1 MCESSL
7 VVQSELPPGF
17 LVLPAP
23 GDRTLAQLEKKLGLL
38 VLHELLVMPAART
51 GALQKPY
58 ARFRGWL
65 EESLRTPARA
75 EVRKAADRMDVV
87 VPVLAQKSGLVS
99 TEAALS
105 EAIPALLVAVAR
117 GVEAR
122 GELES
127 LLWDVPIRRLF
138 DADRGRV
145 ISFEPPAL
153 GIHFDGKDLELR
165 TGDGGSY
172 PLPLDS
178 DPAPHPSVRIEAPF
192 HPIGTTPTPALAL
205 ADVNP
210 LSMLE
215 DHPDKSG
222 NAIDLGGRDATEW
235 TAALAQAM
243 SLIEEGLPEL
253 HREITSSLERIV
265 PVGFQPEMHLS
276 ASYRE
281 APGLVYLTLH
291 PSALTLAEA
300 IVHET
305 QHGKLNVLRWFDP
318 VLENG
323 DTTWSRSAVRPDL
336 RPLSGVLLAVH
347 AFVPVAA
354 LHLALFESGHP
365 LAQGPV
371 FERRRA
377 EVLAANAH
385 GLATLRE
392 LGKPTAVGRRVV
404 DGLEELQAVVDDKAP
419 AQKSDATVTALG

>member
-1 MCESSL
+1 M
-7 VVQSELPPGF
+7 QRELPPGF

-23 GDRTLAQLEKKLGLL
+23 GDRTLFQLKKKLGLL
-38 VLHELLVMPAART
+38 VLHELMVMPPART
-51 GALQKPY
+51 GALKKAY
-58 ARFRGWL
+58 ARFQGWL
-65 EESLRTPARA
+65 EESLRSPARA
-75 EVRKAADRMDVV
+75 EVRRAADRIDVV

-105 EAIPALLVAVAR
+105 EAIPALIVAVAR
-117 GVEAR
+117 AVEVR
-122 GELES
+122 GALES
-127 LLWDVPIRRLF
+127 VLWDVPIRRLF

-145 ISFEPPAL
+145 IAFEPAAL
-153 GIHFDGKDLELR
+153 GILFDGKDLELR
-165 TGDGGSY
+165 TSDGASY

-178 DPAPHPSVRIEAPF
+178 EPAPHPSVRVEHPFQPIEPNALP
-192 HPIGTTPTPALAL
+192 HLAL

-215 DHPDKSG
+215 EHPDKSG
-222 NAIDLGGRDATEW
+222 NAIDLGGRDASEW
-235 TAALAQAM
+235 TRALADAM
-243 SLIEEGLPEL
+243 ALIRQGLPEL
-253 HREITSSLERIV
+253 HREIAGSLERIV
-265 PVGFQPEMHLS
+265 PVGFEPERHLS

-305 QHGKLNVLRWFDP
+305 QHGKLNVLRWFDA

-354 LHLALFESGHP
+354 LHLALFEAGHP
-365 LAQGPV
+365 IAKTPH

-385 GLATLRE
+385 GLATLKE
-392 LGKPTAVGRRVV
+392 LGKPTPVGRRVL
-404 DGLEELQAVVDDKAP
+404 DGLEELQAVAVAGAP

>member
-1 MCESSL
+1 
-7 VVQSELPPGF
+7 VQSELPPGF

-23 GDRTLAQLEKKLGLL
+23 GDRTLLQLKKKLGLL
-38 VLHELLVMPAART
+38 VLHELLVLPPART
-51 GALQKPY
+51 GALQKAY
-58 ARFRGWL
+58 ARFQGWL
-65 EESLRTPARA
+65 EESLRSPART

-105 EAIPALLVAVAR
+105 EAIPALIVAVAR
-117 GVEAR
+117 AVEVR
-122 GELES
+122 GALES
-127 LLWDVPIRRLF
+127 LLWDAPIRRLF
-138 DADRGRV
+138 DADRSRV
-145 ISFEPPAL
+145 LSFDPPAL
-153 GIHFDGKDLELR
+153 GLLFDGSDLELR
-165 TGDGGSY
+165 TSDGASY
-172 PLPLDS
+172 PLPVDAE
-178 DPAPHPSVRIEAPF
+178 PAPHPSVRVEQPF
-192 HPIGTTPTPALAL
+192 LAIGAASSPALAL

-215 DHPDKSG
+215 EHPDKSG
-222 NAIDLGGRDATEW
+222 NAIDLGGHATMEW
-235 TAALAQAM
+235 TSALAAAL
-243 SLIEEGLPEL
+243 SLIERGLPEL
-253 HREITSSLERIV
+253 HREITESLERIV
-265 PVGFQPEMHLS
+265 PVGFEPERHLS

-354 LHLALFESGHP
+354 LHLALAEAGHP
-365 LAQGPV
+365 LASGPS

-385 GLATLRE
+385 GLQTLKE
-392 LGKPTAVGRRVV
+392 LGKPTAVGRRVIE
-404 DGLEELQAVVDDKAP
+404 GLEELQAVCHAKAP
-419 AQKSDATVTALG
+419 TQKSDATVTALG

>member
-1 MCESSL
+1 
-7 VVQSELPPGF
+7 VQSEIPPGF
-17 LVLPAP
+17 LVLPAT
-23 GDRTLAQLEKKLGLL
+23 GDRTLFQLKKKLGLL
-38 VLHELLVMPAART
+38 VLHELLVLPPARS
-51 GALQKPY
+51 GALQKAY
-58 ARFRGWL
+58 ARFQGWL
-65 EESLRTPARA
+65 EESLRSPARA

-99 TEAALS
+99 TEDALS
-105 EAIPALLVAVAR
+105 EAIPALVVAVAR
-117 GVEAR
+117 AVEIR
-122 GELES
+122 GALES

-138 DADRGRV
+138 DADRRRV
-145 ISFEPPAL
+145 LSFDPPAL
-153 GIHFDGKDLELR
+153 GLLFDGKDLELR
-165 TGDGGSY
+165 TSDGASC
-172 PLPLDS
+172 PLPVDAE
-178 DPAPHPSVRIEAPF
+178 PAPHPSMRVEEPF
-192 HPIGTTPTPALAL
+192 LAIGATPSPALAL

-215 DHPDKSG
+215 EHPDKSG
-222 NAIDLGGRDATEW
+222 NAIDLGGRATTEW
-235 TAALAQAM
+235 TTALAEAL
-243 SLIEEGLPEL
+243 SLIERGLPEL
-253 HREITSSLERIV
+253 HREIIGSLERIV
-265 PVGFQPEMHLS
+265 PVGFEPERHLS

-354 LHLALFESGHP
+354 LHLALAEAGHP
-365 LAQGPV
+365 LASGPS

-385 GLATLRE
+385 GLRTLKE
-392 LGKPTAVGRRVV
+392 LGKPTAVGRRVI
-404 DGLEELQAVVDDKAP
+404 DGLEELQAVCHAKAP

>member
-1 MCESSL
+1 M
-7 VVQSELPPGF
+7 QRELPPGF

-23 GDRTLAQLEKKLGLL
+23 GDRTLFQLKKKLGLL
-38 VLHELLVMPAART
+38 VLHELLVLPASRT

-58 ARFRGWL
+58 ARFQGWL
-65 EESLRTPARA
+65 EESLRSPARA
-75 EVRKAADRMDVV
+75 EVRKAADRMDVI

-99 TEAALS
+99 LEAALS
-105 EAIPALLVAVAR
+105 EAIPALIVAVAR
-117 GVEAR
+117 RVEVR
-122 GELES
+122 GALES

-145 ISFEPPAL
+145 LAFEPPAL
-153 GIHFDGKDLELR
+153 GILFDGKDLELR
-165 TGDGGSY
+165 TSDGVSY
-172 PLPLDS
+172 PLPLDTE
-178 DPAPHPSVRIEAPF
+178 PAAHPSVRVDRPFHSIEA
-192 HPIGTTPTPALAL
+192 GSLPALAL

-215 DHPDKSG
+215 EHPDKSG
-222 NAIDLGGRDATEW
+222 NAIDLGGREPTEW
-235 TAALAQAM
+235 TSALADAM
-243 SLIEEGLPEL
+243 ALIRQGLPEL
-253 HREITSSLERIV
+253 HREIAGSLERVV
-265 PVGFQPEMHLS
+265 PVGFEPERHLS

-305 QHGKLNVLRWFDP
+305 QHGKLNVLRWFDA

-354 LHLALFESGHP
+354 LHLALAEAGHP
-365 LAQGPV
+365 LTKTPH

-385 GLATLRE
+385 GLSTLKE

-404 DGLEELQAVVDDKAP
+404 DGLEELQAVAVARAP
-419 AQKSDATVTALG
+419 AGQSDATVTALG